1 MMMLMSTGQKSEV
14 KEVGVFTPKMEK
26 IGSLGAGDVGYIV
39 SNVKDTSE
47 IKTGDTITLSQ
58 RPATEMLPGYKE
70 VRPMVFCGLYP
81 VDTSDYEKLKAALGR
96 LRLNDAAFVYSSESS
111 VALGFGF
118 RCGFLG
124 LLHMEIIQERIR
136 REHDV
141 DIISTYPSVVY
152 KVVKHGG
159 DVIEVDNPVNLPD
172 PGTIEEIREPTINRP
187 GLALSGFFSYFA
199 EKRVQVLGAAE
210 NTYLKSLSPKLRVKR
225 FRALCEQKIPC
236 VVISR
241 GAHLDDALMAVAQN
255 EEIAV
260 FRTPMITMKFINA
273 ATIALEVD
281 FSPTVTEFGS
291 MVDIL
296 GIGVLIRGVSGIG
309 KSESVLQLIERGYSL
324 VADDVTRITSLE
336 GRELMA
342 TAPQVTRYHMEV
354 RGIGIINVASVFGIG
369 AIRVEKRLDLVVTL
383 KDWSDTEEV
392 DRTGLDREFYEILD
406 IKVPH
411 VTIPVRPGRDLARLI
426 EVAAMDQKLKSL
438 GSNAALEFNTKLLNL
453 METKS
458 PDGIA

>member
-1 MMMLMSTGQKSEV
+1 MPDGPTTQ
-14 KEVGVFTPKMEK
+14 
-26 IGSLGAGDVGYIV
+26 
-39 SNVKDTSE
+39 
-47 IKTGDTITLSQ
+47 TITSVSDQ
-58 RPATEMLPGYKE
+58 RKS
-70 VRPMVFCGLYP
+70 VP
-81 VDTSDYEKLKAALGR
+81 VVTVESLFNTHGEKLA
-96 LRLNDAAFVYSSESS
+96 LRLEGPRV
-111 VALGFGF
+111 GFY
-118 RCGFLG
+118 R
-124 LLHMEIIQERIR
+124 
-136 REHDV
+136 
-141 DIISTYPSVVY
+141 
-152 KVVKHGG
+152 K
-159 DVIEVDNPVNLPD
+159 
-172 PGTIEEIREPTINRP
+172 IREPTINRP

-241 GAHLDDALMAVAQN
+241 GAHLDDALMAVAAG
-255 EEIAV
+255 EEIAI

-296 GIGVLIRGVSGIG
+296 GVGVLIRGVSGIG

-342 TAPQVTRYHMEV
+342 TAPEMTRYHMEV

-369 AIRVEKRLDLVVTL
+369 AIRVEKRLNMVVTL
-383 KDWSDTEEV
+383 KDWNELEEV

-453 METKS
+453 MEKKN